1 MGRNYYAEAIEILK
15 NSYDGLALNIL
26 FEIAKTHPK
35 AVVDA
40 KARIDHADEPQ
51 WVKECR
57 RLAADGKT
65 LEATKLLR
73 ENARK
78 SLDDAQMTLSEA
90 NDFVESL

>member
-26 FEIAKTHPK
+26 FEIAKVHPK

-40 KARIDHADEPQ
+40 KARIDRADEPQ

-57 RLAADGKT
+57 RLAADGRKIDAIKLCREKT
-65 LEATKLLR
+65 KESFEVDQMSLIEAK
-73 ENARK
+73 A
-78 SLDDAQMTLSEA
+78 
-90 NDFVESL
+90 FVEYL